1 MPRVTSDDAE
11 RGVRDERDGKHESL
25 SHLIIVQAMR
35 ADVLAN
41 DLAQRLR
48 NSATCHPLDESIVV
62 LQGAGMHRWLR
73 REMAH
78 RLGAWGGVGTQ

>member
-25 SHLIIVQAMR
+25 GHLIIVQAMR

-41 DLAQRLR
+41 DLAQSLR
-48 NSATCHPLDESIVV
+48 NTATCHPLDECTEV
-62 LQGAGMHRWLR
+62 LQSCPSGL
-73 REMAH
+73 
-78 RLGAWGGVGTQ
+78 

>member
-25 SHLIIVQAMR
+25 GHLIIVQAMR

-41 DLAQRLR
+41 DLAQRLG
-48 NSATCHPLDESIVV
+48 NSATCHPLDECTEV
-62 LQGAGMHRWLR
+62 LQSCPSGL
-73 REMAH
+73 
-78 RLGAWGGVGTQ
+78 